1 MKLFKTVDEKFA
13 EIGFVKVEE
22 NKYGVTYKRKVDYA
36 NQKIKSKYCPNCGA
50 VMDLNGE

>member
-22 NKYGVTYKRKVDYA
+22 NEADGLE
-36 NQKIKSKYCPNCGA
+36 S
-50 VMDLNGE
+50 

>member
-22 NKYGVTYKRKVDYA
+22 NEYGATYKRKVDKYNYTQTLA
-36 NQKIKSKYCPNCGA
+36 LLHKASGRHLIK
-50 VMDLNGE
+50 